1 MDPLSPE
8 EQKGLTRERLVAAA
22 LELIDEVGLEGLS
35 MRALA
40 DRLQVKAASLYWHVR
55 DRDELLELLAD
66 GILESV
72 GRPRQRATWRE
83 TVQATAEALRRSVS
97 AHKDANRVLLEVPG
111 ALGRSDVARQ
121 LAAAF
126 RSAGLQDAE
135 AADVARMVMTQV
147 IAAPSGGA
155 DELAAKATGEPA
167 SVWIDTGSRGVI
179 LRAGGSDMRGL
190 IRVPS
195 DQSGAA
201 PAVVRGEQVVVRR
214 LRGVGRGEI
223 ELNPLRPW
231 KFKIQAPTWNTVL
244 DVGSLDVREIWID
257 SGAAN
262 IECFLPEP
270 RGVVPIHVSS
280 GVVNV
285 SVHRPREVAVVA
297 IVHTGAVK
305 LKLEQFSTKVAVFDV
320 HWNSDDA
327 APSARDRYEL
337 DVSSGV
343 VDFKLDTYTPKVRPL
358 DTPPPEPKT
367 KGKPA
372 TALDFLL
379 DGIEAHMRSHP

>member
-1 MDPLSPE
+1 MEPLSPE
-8 EQKGLTRERLVAAA
+8 EQKGLTRERLVEAA
-22 LELIDEVGLEGLS
+22 LELIDKQGLEGLS

-40 DRLQVKAASLYWHVR
+40 ERLQVKAASLYWHVR
-55 DRDELLELLAD
+55 DRDELLGLLAD
-66 GILESV
+66 AILESV
-72 GRPRQRATWRE
+72 SRPRQRATWRD
-83 TVQATAEALRRSVS
+83 TVQATANALQRSVS
-97 AHKDANRVLLEVPG
+97 AHKDVSRILLEVPG
-111 ALGRSDVARQ
+111 ALGRSDVARD
-121 LAAAF
+121 LATAF
-126 RSAGLQDAE
+126 RSAGLQDGE

-147 IAAPSGGA
+147 IAGSSPAA
-155 DELAAKATGEPA
+155 DEPAVKATGEPA

-179 LRAGGSDMRGL
+179 LRAGTPDMQGL

-223 ELNPLRPW
+223 ELNPGRPW
-231 KFKIQAPTWNTVL
+231 KFKVQAPTWNTVI
-244 DVGSLDVREIWID
+244 DAGGLDVREIWID

-285 SVHRPREVAVVA
+285 SVHRPREAAVAA

-320 HWNSDDA
+320 RWNSDDG
-327 APSARDRYEL
+327 APTARDRYEL

-343 VDFKLDTYTPKVRPL
+343 VDFKLDTYAPKVRPP
-358 DTPPPEPKT
+358 DAAPAEPKA
-367 KGKPA
+367 KVKPA

-379 DGIEAHMRSHP
+379 DGIEAHMKSHR

>member
-1 MDPLSPE
+1 MDTLSPE
-8 EQKGLTRERLVAAA
+8 EQRGLTRERLVGAA
-22 LELIDEVGLEGLS
+22 LGLIDEEGLDSLS

-55 DRDELLELLAD
+55 DREELLELLAD

-72 GRPRQRATWRE
+72 SRPRQRATWRE
-83 TVQATAEALRRSVS
+83 TVQATADALRRSVS

-111 ALGRSDVARQ
+111 ALGRSDVAHG

-147 IAAPSGGA
+147 IAAPSGAA
-155 DELAAKATGEPA
+155 DEPAAKAAGEPA

-179 LRAGGSDMRGL
+179 LRAGGSDMHGL

-244 DVGSLDVREIWID
+244 DVGGLDVREIWID

-285 SVHRPREVAVVA
+285 SVHRPRQAAVAA
-297 IVHTGAVK
+297 TVHTGAVK
-305 LKLEQFSTKVAVFDV
+305 LKLDQFSTKVAVFDV
-320 HWNSDDA
+320 HWNSDDG
-327 APSARDRYEL
+327 APTARDRYEL

-358 DTPPPEPKT
+358 DATPPEPKA

-379 DGIEAHMRSHP
+379 DGIEAHLKSHP

>member
-1 MDPLSPE
+1 MEPLSPE
-8 EQKGLTRERLVAAA
+8 EQKGLTRERLVEAA
-22 LELIDEVGLEGLS
+22 LGLIDEEGLEGLS

-72 GRPRQRATWRE
+72 TRPRQRATWRE
-83 TVQATAEALRRSVS
+83 TVQAISDSLQRSVS
-97 AHKDANRVLLEVPG
+97 AHKDANRVLLEFPG
-111 ALGRSDVARQ
+111 ALRRSDVARD
-121 LAAAF
+121 LATAF
-126 RSAGLQDAE
+126 RSAGLQEAE

-147 IAAPSGGA
+147 IAAPPAAA
-155 DELAAKATGEPA
+155 DEPAARAAGEPA
-167 SVWIDTGSRGVI
+167 SVWIDSGSRGVI
-179 LRAGGSDMRGL
+179 LRAGTPDMQGL

-223 ELNPLRPW
+223 ELNPRRPW
-231 KFKIQAPTWNTVL
+231 KFKVQAPTWNTVIDAGGL
-244 DVGSLDVREIWID
+244 DLREIWID
-257 SGAAN
+257 SGASN

-270 RGVVPIHVSS
+270 RGVIPIHVSS

-285 SVHRPREVAVVA
+285 SVHRPREAAVAA
-297 IVHTGAVK
+297 IVHTGAFK
-305 LKLEQFSTKVAVFDV
+305 LKLEQFFTKVAVFDV
-320 HWNSDDA
+320 RWNSEDG
-327 APSARDRYEL
+327 APSARDRYDL

-343 VDFKLDTYTPKVRPL
+343 VDFKLDMYVPKARPL
-358 DTPPPEPKT
+358 DPMSPEPRA

-379 DGIEAHMRSHP
+379 DGIDAHLKAHR

>member
-1 MDPLSPE
+1 MEPLSPE

-22 LELIDEVGLEGLS
+22 LELIDAEGLEGLS

-72 GRPRQRATWRE
+72 SRPRQRATWRE
-83 TVQATAEALRRSVS
+83 TVQAISGSLHRSVS
-97 AHKDANRVLLEVPG
+97 AHKDANRILLEVPG
-111 ALGRSDVARQ
+111 ALGRSDVARD
-121 LAAAF
+121 LATAF
-126 RSAGLQDAE
+126 RSAGLQEAE

-147 IAAPSGGA
+147 IAAPSAAA
-155 DELAAKATGEPA
+155 DEPAARAAGEPA

-179 LRAGGSDMRGL
+179 LRAGTPDMQGL

-223 ELNPLRPW
+223 ELNPRRPW
-231 KFKIQAPTWNTVL
+231 KFKVQAPTWNTVIDAGGL
-244 DVGSLDVREIWID
+244 DLREIWID

-270 RGVVPIHVSS
+270 RGVIPIHVSS

-285 SVHRPREVAVVA
+285 SVHRPREAAVAA
-297 IVHTGAVK
+297 IVHTGAFK
-305 LKLEQFSTKVAVFDV
+305 LKLEQFSTNVAVFDIR
-320 HWNSDDA
+320 WNSDDG

-343 VDFKLDTYTPKVRPL
+343 VDFKLDTYVPKA
-358 DTPPPEPKT
+358 PPVEASRPEPRAT
-367 KGKPA
+367 SKPA

-379 DGIEAHMRSHP
+379 DGIEAHLKSHR